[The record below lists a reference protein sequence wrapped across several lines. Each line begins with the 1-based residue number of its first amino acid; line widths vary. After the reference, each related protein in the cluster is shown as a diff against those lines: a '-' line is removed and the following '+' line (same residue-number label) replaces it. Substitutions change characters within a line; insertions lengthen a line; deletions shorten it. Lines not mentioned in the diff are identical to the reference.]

1 MSEDKNN
8 NELTIL
14 SNWWLNI
21 DKQLLVCF
29 FILTFFG
36 LTMSFTIKP
45 GGSYVDQVSFMNA
58 FTIQSAYLLFGVIV
72 FLALSLFELKTL
84 KRWSPL
90 IFLLFLAI
98 LILTI
103 IPGFGL
109 ERKGSSRW

>member
-72 FLALSLFELKTL
+72 FLALSLFCFVLRFVGL
-84 KRWSPL
+84 DFPGVLS
-90 IFLLFLAI
+90 LFACVL
-98 LILTI
+98 
-103 IPGFGL
+103 
-109 ERKGSSRW
+109 